1 MFLVLKVHVVKDLG
15 QKLPHFYSHIFTK
28 RNNIRGVAG
37 WGGEVFKKQMIL
49 PRRKGSGLCF
59 LLRPWQD
66 LV

>member
-1 MFLVLKVHVVKDLG
+1 MFMVLKVHVVKDLG

-28 RNNIRGVAG
+28 RNNIRGEGREA
-37 WGGEVFKKQMIL
+37 FKKQMIL

-59 LLRPWQD
+59 LLLPWQD